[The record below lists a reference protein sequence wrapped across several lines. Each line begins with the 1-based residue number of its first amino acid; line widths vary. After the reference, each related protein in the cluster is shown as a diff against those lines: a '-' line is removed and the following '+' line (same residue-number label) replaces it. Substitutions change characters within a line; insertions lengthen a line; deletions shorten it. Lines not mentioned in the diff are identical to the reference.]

1 MIVDCKRSRNRKG
14 GHLRSCF
21 KQVIVVFAA
30 GSVSLR
36 RREILH
42 RAFGPD
48 TSVTVAAVAC
58 VTTVTPHQWR
68 ENFVDDAG
76 MCARVVVVLQNPAAN
91 K

>member
-30 GSVSLR
+30 GSVSLQR
-36 RREILH
+36 RDILH

-48 TSVTVAAVAC
+48 TNVAVAVVAC
-58 VTTVTPHQWR
+58 VTTATPHQRR
-68 ENFVDDAG
+68 ESIVDNAG
-76 MCARVVVVLQNPAAN
+76 MCACVVVLLQNLAAN